1 LGAVGGAATGTRTT
15 FGTAAGSLGALAGTG
30 LADSDWAFDDD
41 FSTDLSGWAP
51 PARWRSHGLVVD
63 PGHVSSVDMLGV
75 DDRLPPDDI
84 EIVSGT
90 LWVGAGSQNYGD
102 TLIRCA
108 QPFDFT
114 SGNGIIELETIL
126 PALDRLAGWS
136 NLVVSALPMVA
147 PSAMSDNSSGPTPK
161 YGFGIR
167 LNADQAVWSG
177 QWRTSP
183 EVMVW
188 DDHVETILAATS
200 GASADISNVAVTA
213 VRIEFSATH
222 ISMWADGVLWYDE
235 DWSPPSELF
244 DDPAWVFIGAHN
256 HATLKYRAPMQSYN
270 ANYSGFRFDGPTHD
284 RTVSSRVP
292 DETDPHTPST
302 GDLAGVPGVDIA
314 YDFPTGTLT
323 LEDVPPLSEAWLLC
337 SVMTDPVSNG
347 SHSSWRLNYS
357 LNGASSVAVAFEPT
371 QSALLS
377 GSASFVI
384 PIDPADLLAGDN
396 TVAFTATGF
405 TGGVPPFIGNI
416 ELTGFEAPIVE
427 GVAAGSLGS
436 VGGTIAGLRNIPAV
450 AAGSLGALG
459 GTASGTVPTVTGT
472 AAGSLG
478 ALGGTVVGT
487 RTVSGVAAGS
497 LGALTGSGTGAGATP
512 TITGT
517 AAGTLGAL
525 SGTVAGTREV
535 AGSAAGSCG
544 AVGGTSSGIVTVIAA
559 GLGLL
564 GALNGIA
571 AATGNV
577 TGAAQGTLGAV
588 DGTAAG
594 VVSAYL
600 ASNVGTGTAVTVG
613 PRATSSVTGPRTT
626 VRRAL

>member
-1 LGAVGGAATGTRTT
+1 
-15 FGTAAGSLGALAGTG
+15 
-30 LADSDWAFDDD
+30 
-41 FSTDLSGWAP
+41 
-51 PARWRSHGLVVD
+51 
-63 PGHVSSVDMLGV
+63 MLGV
-75 DDRLPPDDI
+75 DERLPPDDI

-114 SGNGIIELETIL
+114 SGAGIIELESTL
-126 PALDRLAGWS
+126 PALDRLAGWT
-136 NLVVSALPMVA
+136 NLVVSTLPMVA
-147 PSAMSDNSSGPTPK
+147 PSARSDNSQGPTAK
-161 YGFGIR
+161 YGFAIR
-167 LNADQAVWSG
+167 LNASQSIWSG
-177 QWRTSP
+177 QWRTAP
-183 EVMVW
+183 EVMYW
-188 DDHVETILAATS
+188 DDHAETIITPIGS
-200 GASADISNVAVTA
+200 ASADISNVAVTA
-213 VRIEFSATH
+213 IRIEFDATH
-222 ISMWADGVLWYDE
+222 ISIYADGVLWYDE
-235 DWSPPSELF
+235 DWTPPSELF
-244 DDPAWVFIGAHN
+244 DDPAWVYIGAHN

-270 ANYSGFRFDGPTHD
+270 ANFGGFRFDGPEHAP
-284 RTVSSRVP
+284 TVSYRIP
-292 DETDPHTPST
+292 DQTDAHTPST

-323 LEDVPPLSEAWLLC
+323 FPDVVPLSEAWVLC
-337 SVMTDPVSNG
+337 SVMTDPVNNG
-347 SHSSWRLNYS
+347 SHSTWRLNYS

-371 QSALLS
+371 ASASLS

-384 PIDPADLLAGDN
+384 PIDPGDLLVGDN
-396 TVAFTATGF
+396 TIAFTATGF
-405 TGGVPPFIGNI
+405 TAGAPPFIGNI

-427 GVAAGSLGS
+427 GTASGSLGS
-436 VGGTIAGLRNIPAV
+436 VGGTSSGVRTISAV

-459 GTASGTVPTVTGT
+459 GTASGTVPTVPGTAAGTLGALGGTIAGVRTVTAT

-478 ALGGTVVGT
+478 ALD
-487 RTVSGVAAGS
+487 
-497 LGALTGSGTGAGATP
+497 GSGTGAGATP
-512 TITGT
+512 TITGI

-525 SGTVAGTREV
+525 SGTIAGTREV
-535 AGSAAGSCG
+535 TGTAAGSCG
-544 AVGGTSSGIVTVIAA
+544 ALGGTSTGIVTVIAA

-577 TGAAQGTLGAV
+577 TGAAQGTLGSLN
-588 DGTAAG
+588 GTATG